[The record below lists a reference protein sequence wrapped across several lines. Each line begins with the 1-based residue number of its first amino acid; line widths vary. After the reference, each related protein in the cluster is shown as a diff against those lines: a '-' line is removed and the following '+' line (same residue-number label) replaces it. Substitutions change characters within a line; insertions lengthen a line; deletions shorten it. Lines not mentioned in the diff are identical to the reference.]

1 MNHSHLRGRQCEPRQ
16 HTSSLPSGAQVHQT
30 TCKTSPCHIKVK
42 CLSIQSQCMNYKR
55 LRDKST
61 MCYSYILQLKPTSS
75 VIPIIKELHV
85 CFTKIC
91 RFHQIEPKYST
102 KASALSW
109 LVMSLIITII
119 NYQKTMPSKAVLVE
133 KNLSHG

>member
-1 MNHSHLRGRQCEPRQ
+1 
-16 HTSSLPSGAQVHQT
+16 
-30 TCKTSPCHIKVK
+30 
-42 CLSIQSQCMNYKR
+42 
-55 LRDKST
+55 

-75 VIPIIKELHV
+75 VIAIIKELHV

-91 RFHQIEPKYST
+91 RFHQIEPEYNT